1 MDEKFEF
8 NLSTLVAD
16 AVMDQFPL
24 DNWKYESKEYNLFP
38 NLPMVN
44 MAVKQWAIQSNRF
57 WIVTN
62 HLPESVYKSL
72 YNKNLIPIY
81 GYGYTFPILEHMYY
95 KQRVYQYGKTN

>member
-1 MDEKFEF
+1 MDKRF

-16 AVMDQFPL
+16 AVMDQFPSH
-24 DNWKYESKEYNLFP
+24 NWVHPSMEYNLFP

-44 MAVKQWAIQSNRF
+44 MAVKPWAIQSNRF

-62 HLPESVYKSL
+62 HIPESVYKNL
-72 YNKNLIPIY
+72 RHKNLVPIS
-81 GYGYTFPILEHMYY
+81 GYGYTYPIFEHMYY